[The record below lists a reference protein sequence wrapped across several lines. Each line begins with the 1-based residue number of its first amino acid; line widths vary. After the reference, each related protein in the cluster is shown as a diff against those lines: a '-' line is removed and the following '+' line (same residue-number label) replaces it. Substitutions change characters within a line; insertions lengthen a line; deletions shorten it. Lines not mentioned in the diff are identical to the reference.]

1 MNNIL
6 PYSRQ
11 FIDRDDINEVAKVL
25 KSDYLT
31 QGPKLEKFETN
42 FKKKVQSKYC
52 LAISSATAGLH
63 LSCLSLGLKSG
74 DYLWTVPNSFVAS
87 ANCGLYCGAKIDF
100 VDIDEFTFNIN
111 IALLKK
117 KLVIA
122 KKKNKIPKILV
133 VVHLAGSPIE
143 VFKIKR
149 LAKKYNFK
157 IIEDA
162 SHAIGSKYNTFDKVG
177 SCKWSDVTVFS
188 LHPVKIIT
196 SGEGGVVTTNSK
208 EIFLKIKLLRTH
220 GIVRDKKHLSKKN
233 NGFWYYEQKYLGY
246 NYRLSDIQA
255 ALGNSQ
261 LKKISRFIKKRNEI
275 VNFYKR
281 KLNENNIS
289 FQKITKNSFSS
300 YHLCI
305 IQFKK
310 IKSVKTYNKLFE
322 EFRKKKIMV
331 NLHYLPIH
339 LQPIYRKMGFKKGQ
353 FKFSEKYAMK
363 SFSIPVYP
371 QLKKEELTYIIK
383 TIKFLALKYDLL

>member
-162 SHAIGSKYNTFDKVG
+162 SHAIGASYNQIKVG
-177 SCKWSDVTVFS
+177 SCTHSDITVFS
-188 LHPVKIIT
+188 FHPVKIIT
-196 SGEGGVVTTNSK
+196 SAEGGMALTNDK
-208 EIFLKIKLLRTH
+208 DIADRILRLRTH
-220 GIVRDKKHLSKKN
+220 GITNDKKKMKQRSEDEIWN
-233 NGFWYYEQKYLGY
+233 YQQIDLGY
-246 NYRLSDIQA
+246 NYRMNDIQA
-255 ALGNSQ
+255 ALGLSQ
-261 LKKISRFIKKRNEI
+261 VKRLDQYIERRHQIAKYYDAELKNLSLTTPWQSPTI
-275 VNFYKR
+275 Y
-281 KLNENNIS
+281 
-289 FQKITKNSFSS
+289 SS
-300 YHLCI
+300 YHLYPI
-305 IQFKK
+305 L
-310 IKSVKTYNKLFE
+310 IKVSSDTKTQK
-322 EFRKKKIMV
+322 
-331 NLHYLPIH
+331 
-339 LQPIYRKMGFKKGQ
+339 Q
-353 FKFSEKYAMK
+353 
-363 SFSIPVYP
+363 VYD
-371 QLKKEELTYIIK
+371 ELRENNIAKAT
-383 TIKFLALKYDLL
+383 